1 MKLSEFETR
10 LSSVSDAKLRLMYVD
25 SNEKGPAVA
34 VDLIRAEANRRSLNL
49 DSGIRAAPAAI
60 TDFDGDAA
68 DGLVP
73 DTGTEAALAGE
84 GETPEG
90 VTSKG
95 ALFTE
100 ETTSGGLPVTVKILL
115 AVATLGG
122 IGVGV
127 FMVLAR
133 G

>member
-34 VDLIRAEANRRSLNL
+34 VGLIRAEADRRGLNL

-73 DTGTEAALAGE
+73 DTGTEAAPAGE
-84 GETPEG
+84 GE
-90 VTSKG
+90 TSKG

-115 AVATLGG
+115 AVAILGG